1 MNTKIMQ
8 GLRALYPASIE
19 YSLGVDANAADR
31 FHRVN
36 GVSLMHQ

>member
-1 MNTKIMQ
+1 MQ
-8 GLRALYPASIE
+8 GLRGVYPASIK

-31 FHRVN
+31 SHRVN